1 VEYYRRQPPD
11 RTPPANPEAMTNA
24 AVDKAG
30 RLLRQLLPFPS
41 STDASSLLTP
51 LMQVRRNLSPQSML
65 AGEIPPAAGQ
75 QAASI
80 VSEAASILDEEMA
93 KGVLA
98 ARGANQFPGYRNADQ
113 SSAVLRQV
121 HDVIDNIARIWP
133 SIQGASTHW
142 PPASVAAT
150 ANGDGDD
157 AALPNLKPASVLRPG
172 ERGTISMMF
181 CNKEDRSVRLTPIST
196 DLISSTGGRIS
207 SQVVEFV
214 PAEVRLDPGEQRE
227 MQGRIAVPV
236 ECALGCYGGLL
247 VVTGVDYLRAL
258 ITIEVG

>member
-1 VEYYRRQPPD
+1 MEYYRRQSPD
-11 RTPPANPEAMTNA
+11 GTPPANPEAVPNA
-24 AVDKAG
+24 AVDRAG

-41 STDASSLLTP
+41 SADASSLLTP
-51 LMQVRRNLSPQSML
+51 LMPVRRNLISQSML
-65 AGEIPPAAGQ
+65 SGEIPPAAGQ

-98 ARGANQFPGYRNADQ
+98 ARGANQFPGYRDADP

-133 SIQGASTHW
+133 SIQGASTQW
-142 PPASVAAT
+142 PGASVAT
-150 ANGDGDD
+150 ANNGDEE
-157 AALPNLKPASVLRPG
+157 ALPNLKPASVLRPG
-172 ERGTISMMF
+172 QLGTISMML

-207 SQVVEFV
+207 SRLFEFV
-214 PAEVRLDPGEQRE
+214 PEEVRLDPGEQQE
-227 MQGRIAVPV
+227 MHGRIVVPV
-236 ECALGCYGGLL
+236 ESAVGCYVGLL

>member
-1 VEYYRRQPPD
+1 MEYYRRQPPD
-11 RTPPANPEAMTNA
+11 RTPPEHPEPMTHA
-24 AVDKAG
+24 AVDNAG

-41 STDASSLLTP
+41 SADASFLQIP
-51 LMQVRRNLSPQSML
+51 LMQMTRNFTPQSVVPG
-65 AGEIPPAAGQ
+65 AIPSAAAGQ
-75 QAASI
+75 QAATI

-98 ARGANQFPGYRNADQ
+98 ARGANQFPHYRDADPG
-113 SSAVLRQV
+113 STVLRQV

-133 SIQGASTHW
+133 SMQGAATQW
-142 PPASVAAT
+142 PGASVAA
-150 ANGDGDD
+150 ANNGDDE
-157 AALPNLKPASVLRPG
+157 ALPNLKPASVLRPG
-172 ERGTISMMF
+172 QRGTISMML

-207 SQVVEFV
+207 SQLFEFV
-214 PAEVRLDPGEQRE
+214 PGEVRLDPGEQKE
-227 MQGRIAVPV
+227 LQGRITVPV
-236 ECALGCYGGLL
+236 ESALGCYVGLL

>member
-11 RTPPANPEAMTNA
+11 RTPQATPEAVTNA
-24 AVDKAG
+24 AVDQAG
-30 RLLRQLLPFPS
+30 RLLRRLLPFPS
-41 STDASSLLTP
+41 SADASALLTP
-51 LMQVRRNLSPQSML
+51 LMQVRRNLIPQSMVP
-65 AGEIPPAAGQ
+65 GEIPPAAVQ

-80 VSEAASILDEEMA
+80 VSDAAAILDEEMA

-98 ARGANQFPGYRNADQ
+98 ARRVNQSPHYRDADQ
-113 SSAVLRQV
+113 SHAVLRQV

-133 SIQGASTHW
+133 SLQGASTQW
-142 PPASVAAT
+142 PGASVAA
-150 ANGDGDD
+150 AASGDD
-157 AALPNLKPASVLRPG
+157 EALPNLKPASVLRPG
-172 ERGTISMMF
+172 ERGTISMML

-207 SQVVEFV
+207 SQLLEFV
-214 PAEVRLDPGEQRE
+214 PAEIRLDPGEQRE

-236 ECALGCYGGLL
+236 ESVLGCYVGLL

>member
-1 VEYYRRQPPD
+1 
-11 RTPPANPEAMTNA
+11 MTNA
-24 AVDKAG
+24 AVEKAG
-30 RLLRQLLPFPS
+30 RVLRQLLPFPS
-41 STDASSLLTP
+41 SADASSLLTP
-51 LMQVRRNLSPQSML
+51 LMQGGPQSML

-98 ARGANQFPGYRNADQ
+98 ARGANQFPHYREAGQ
-113 SSAVLRQV
+113 SGAVLRQV

-133 SIQGASTHW
+133 SIQGASSQW
-142 PPASVAAT
+142 PGASVAA
-150 ANGDGDD
+150 ANNGDEE
-157 AALPNLKPASVLRPG
+157 ALPHLKPASVLRPG
-172 ERGTISMMF
+172 QRGTISMML
-181 CNKEDRSVRLTPIST
+181 CNKEDRPVRLMPTST

-207 SQVVEFV
+207 SQLFEFV
-214 PAEVRLDPGEQRE
+214 PEEVRLDPGQQHE
-227 MQGRIAVPV
+227 MQGRIVVPV
-236 ECALGCYGGLL
+236 ESALGCYVGLL